1 MKFPIITIIFKSMK
15 RILSKFYVK
24 PTLSPFPP
32 LLSYVGL
39 GTNSPLAQERAGSY
53 IDNNIFPYF
62 YNKPLILGIM
72 FVLLSCI
79 LLILLSLNIKNSVI
93 IIENY
98 FFFNIIKV
106 YLINYF
112 HHIDLFL

>member
-1 MKFPIITIIFKSMK
+1 MKFPIITIIVKSMK

-24 PTLSPFPP
+24 PSLSPFPP

-62 YNKPLILGIM
+62 DNKPLILGITK
-72 FVLLSCI
+72 LYI
-79 LLILLSLNIKNSVI
+79 INI
-93 IIENY
+93 IIFKYKE
-98 FFFNIIKV
+98 
-106 YLINYF
+106 
-112 HHIDLFL
+112 